1 MSDQTAAISTRPH
14 PHPGLFLAL
23 EGPDGGGKS
32 TQAARLATW
41 LREDGFDVVTCRDP
55 GSTRVGDRLRA
66 IVLDRGSTHL
76 SLRAEMLVY
85 MASRAQ
91 LVDEVIQPSLAAGR
105 VVISDRFLL
114 STLVYQGMA
123 GGLPVD
129 DLWRI
134 GQVAAAGLL
143 PDLTMILDVPP
154 DAARQ
159 RVGPARDR
167 IEDRPA
173 DYQNRVREGY
183 LDVAG
188 QCSKNGEACPYYPAP
203 VVLIDATADADAVFN
218 QIKSEVERVL
228 ALGPRA

>member
-1 MSDQTAAISTRPH
+1 MSEQTAVVTPRPH
-14 PHPGLFLAL
+14 PHPGFFLAL

-32 TQAARLATW
+32 TQAARLAAW

-66 IVLDRGSTHL
+66 IVLDRESTHL

-91 LVDEVIQPSLAAGR
+91 LVDEVIQPSLEAGR
-105 VVISDRFLL
+105 VLISDRFLL
-114 STLVYQGMA
+114 STLVYQGIA

-134 GQVAAAGLL
+134 GQVAAGGLL
-143 PDLTMILDVPP
+143 PDLTLLLDLPP
-154 DAARQ
+154 DAARK

-183 LDVAG
+183 LDVARQSARQG
-188 QCSKNGEACPYYPAP
+188 QSCPYYPAP
-203 VVLIDATADADAVFN
+203 VMRIDASADADAVFN

-228 ALGPRA
+228 ALGPRS

>member
-1 MSDQTAAISTRPH
+1 MSDQNQTTSSRPH

-32 TQAARLATW
+32 TQAARLAAW

-55 GSTRVGDRLRA
+55 GSTRVGDQLRA
-66 IVLDRGSTHL
+66 IVLDRESGHL
-76 SLRAEMLVY
+76 SLRAEMLIY

-91 LVDEVIQPSLAAGR
+91 LVDEVIRPSLSAGR
-105 VVISDRFLL
+105 VVVADRFLL
-114 STLVYQGMA
+114 STLIYQGMA
-123 GGLPVD
+123 GGLPVEE
-129 DLWRI
+129 LWRV
-134 GQVAAAGLL
+134 GQAATGGLL
-143 PDLTMILDVPP
+143 PDLTLVLDVSAE
-154 DAARQ
+154 AARR

-173 DYQNRVREGY
+173 DYQARVRQGY
-183 LDVAG
+183 LDVAAESASG
-188 QCSKNGEACPYYPAP
+188 KKTCKNYPAP
-203 VVLIDATADADAVFN
+203 VVLVPATDSADGAFS

>member
-1 MSDQTAAISTRPH
+1 MSNQTTTASNRPH

-32 TQAARLATW
+32 TQAARLAAW
-41 LREDGFDVVTCRDP
+41 LREDGLDVVTCRDP
-55 GSTRVGDRLRA
+55 GSTRVGDRLRS
-66 IVLDRGSTHL
+66 IVLDRDSTHL

-143 PDLTMILDVPP
+143 PDLTLILDVPP
-154 DAARQ
+154 DAARR

-167 IEDRPA
+167 IEDRPV
-173 DYQNRVREGY
+173 DYQTRVREGY
-183 LDVAG
+183 LDVARQG
-188 QCSKNGEACPYYPAP
+188 SGNGPSCPYYPAP
-203 VVLIDATADADAVFN
+203 VVLVDATANADAVFE
-218 QIKSEVERVL
+218 QIKREVERVL